1 MSLMDTIAQI
11 TALQNA
17 IKDQT
22 RLINDFTRNNSDT
35 IQLVQAELKG
45 SVKGYDQ
52 SMLAALAQTESSLK
66 ASLAS
71 LQQASTALD
80 RVRTI

>member
-1 MSLMDTIAQI
+1 MDTIAQI